1 MQSYGSG
8 WWVRIQIVVGC
19 GLSVLL
25 CHSVLAEVKVD
36 KPPSAAIA
44 SAHPL
49 ATSAGQQILRQG
61 GNAFDAAITVSAV
74 LAVVEPY
81 GSGIGGGGFW
91 LLHRARDQHQ
101 IMVDGRE
108 VAPIRSTPDMYLDDN
123 GEPVPGLSING
134 PLAAGI
140 PGVPAALA
148 HIAKRYGR
156 LPLATSLAP
165 AIQIARN
172 GFPVDAY
179 YRRMAQ
185 FRLSVMRQSPT
196 AAAQFLV
203 DNQVPPLNYRLRQ
216 PDLAHTLQKLADHG
230 AAGFY
235 QGETAARLVQGVQQ
249 ADGIWTLED
258 LATYRVVERT
268 PIIGHYQ
275 GHRIVSA
282 PPPSSG
288 GIALVQMLQMLE
300 HPPIKPAF
308 KKLTTALSV
317 TQVHLLSEVMRRVY
331 RDRAH
336 YLGDTDYVDVPISRL
351 LNPTYNQRLA
361 ATIQLNQA
369 DRSVPLTEVPR
380 PKGTDTTHFSILD
393 QQGNRVAA
401 TLSINYPFGAGFV
414 PPGTGVLLNNE
425 MDDFA
430 SKPGA
435 PNAYGLVGNHANAI
449 APGKR
454 MLSSMTPTFIEHP
467 RRIAILGTPGGSRI
481 ISMVLLGALQAIQ
494 GASVADW
501 VRLPRF
507 HHQYLP
513 DAIQF
518 EPEALTSEIQAEL
531 RGKGH
536 TLQPVAYAYGNMQAI
551 LWDRA
556 SAQVQAASDPRG
568 IGSAQVIQHN
578 NDH

>member
-44 SAHPL
+44 SAYPL
-49 ATSAGQQILRQG
+49 ATSAGQQILLQG

-101 IMVDGRE
+101 IMIDGRE

-249 ADGIWTLED
+249 AGGIWTLED
-258 LATYRVVERT
+258 LATYRVVERA